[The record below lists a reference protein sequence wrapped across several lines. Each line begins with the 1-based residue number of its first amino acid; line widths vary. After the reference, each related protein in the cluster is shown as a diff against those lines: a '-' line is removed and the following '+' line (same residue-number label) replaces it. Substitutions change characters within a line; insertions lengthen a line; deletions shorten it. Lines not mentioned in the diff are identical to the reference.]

1 MPSGYRCGPRRVP
14 GAVKPVG
21 AIPLPR
27 HDFLAPYKAAA
38 SQHAYAPPSPRH
50 QPHGAA
56 AACPPSSRR
65 APKGRHPLSTLQN
78 RQPGTESSARAPSAC
93 KFCCSVLE
101 CPPPAPSLCLE
112 RFWLLQP
119 EPARETFPSC
129 SSPALLQP
137 QLFQPFPSSSPLPF
151 MITLSYGERSQAQI
165 CSSRCSSAA
174 WLPLIL
180 LLCLLCGAEQRGCKV
195 GFRTALDLSW
205 HPQLS
210 TPVKP
215 DNGGIWK

>member
-1 MPSGYRCGPRRVP
+1 M
-14 GAVKPVG
+14 G
-21 AIPLPR
+21 AIPLPW
-27 HDFLAPYKAAA
+27 HDFWAPYKAAA

-78 RQPGTESSARAPSAC
+78 RQPGTQSSARAPSAC

-129 SSPALLQP
+129 SSPALPAFPFFLASAFYDHSFLRGEIPSANLFLVLQ
-137 QLFQPFPSSSPLPF
+137 LCSLVASYFAPL
-151 MITLSYGERSQAQI
+151 LALWCR
-165 CSSRCSSAA
+165 AA
-174 WLPLIL
+174 WL
-180 LLCLLCGAEQRGCKV
+180 
-195 GFRTALDLSW
+195 
-205 HPQLS
+205 
-210 TPVKP
+210 
-215 DNGGIWK
+215 